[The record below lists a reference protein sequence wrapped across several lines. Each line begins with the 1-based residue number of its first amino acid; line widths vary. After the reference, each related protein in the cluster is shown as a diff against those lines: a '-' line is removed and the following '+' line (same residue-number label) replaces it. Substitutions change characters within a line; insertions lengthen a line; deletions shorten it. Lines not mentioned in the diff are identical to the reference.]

1 MDAISTSLA
10 TRQEFAFNSLKQ
22 AAQQDQSAVAL
33 VEEAVAESKGGSTG
47 RVTAARGSHINIVV

>member
-10 TRQEFAFNSLKQ
+10 TRQELAFNSLKQ
-22 AAQQDQSAVAL
+22 AAQQEQSAVAL
-33 VEEAVAESKGGSTG
+33 VEEAVAESKAASTG